1 MPFYDSNTNVPKFF
15 EKLLKS
21 KDENICMN
29 AALVLL
35 RNNHPVAD
43 SILTALAAKDQ
54 TRGTLFTKLEKIKML
69 DKFPIKYNTQLYIA
83 RSYLV
88 ADKNFARIDSIVFVS
103 KQLTIYDHKK
113 GNIYFFKYRIKKED
127 DWKIGISG
135 LQPEDINK
143 TSSNN
148 KLSFMTDKKLRDD
161 KPQNEQFEEQLKRIL
176 FSFHKS
182 AKNFFEGDGNS
193 YQSRKAV
200 DYED

>member
-1 MPFYDSNTNVPKFF
+1 M
-15 EKLLKS
+15 
-21 KDENICMN
+21 
-29 AALVLL
+29 
-35 RNNHPVAD
+35 
-43 SILTALAAKDQ
+43 
-54 TRGTLFTKLEKIKML
+54 
-69 DKFPIKYNTQLYIA
+69 DKFPAKYNTQLYIA

-88 ADKNFARIDSIVFVS
+88 ADKNFSRIDSIVFVS

-113 GNIYFFKYRIKKED
+113 GNTYFFKYRIKKED

-135 LQPEDINK
+135 LQPENINK

-161 KPQNEQFEEQLKRIL
+161 KPQNEQFEEQLKKIL

-182 AKNFFEGDGNS
+182 AKNFFEGDGNT
-193 YQSRKAV
+193 YQLRKTV